1 MKRTPGLIY
10 FVAVLIT
17 NVSVYNTNYVES
29 SFFALSFDRKSCE
42 IVVKERVT
50 KFLNLNNV
58 LSNDNR
64 PTRHC

>member
-1 MKRTPGLIY
+1 MRRTPGLIY
-10 FVAVLIT
+10 FEAVLII
-17 NVSVYNTNYVES
+17 NVYNTNYVES

-42 IVVKERVT
+42 IFVKDKVT
-50 KFLNLNNV
+50 KFLNLNND